1 MEKESRRGREAKSGG
16 DRDERKAVG
25 RETSYRRQKTQQG
38 TLDCYKIKPVFTGVH
53 GSWLGIG
60 TSLQSCWHDE
70 KGDINLYKED
80 TI

>member
-53 GSWLGIG
+53 GS
-60 TSLQSCWHDE
+60 QSCWHDE